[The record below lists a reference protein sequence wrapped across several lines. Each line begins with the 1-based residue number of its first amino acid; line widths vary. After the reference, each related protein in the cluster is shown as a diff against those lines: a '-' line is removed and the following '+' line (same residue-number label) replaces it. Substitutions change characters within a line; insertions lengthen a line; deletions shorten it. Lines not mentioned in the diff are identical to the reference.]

1 MARSARVLSRRVGRP
16 FWNGPF
22 GCLTSAPWKVK
33 QQMPLKGCGH
43 HAAEPPHTVTP
54 SPETPETPQVLRWT
68 LLSVVPEVM
77 IIIITARAEM
87 CVFIQPFKGGDD
99 RDFIQTSDQLVVFI
113 AAG

>member
-1 MARSARVLSRRVGRP
+1 
-16 FWNGPF
+16 
-22 GCLTSAPWKVK
+22 
-33 QQMPLKGCGH
+33 MPLKGFGH

-54 SPETPETPQVLRWT
+54 SPETPQVLRWT

-77 IIIITARAEM
+77 IIIITVRAEM